1 MLPELLLAI
10 PISEFVCT
18 SSKSALTLGQTDS
31 PADDLLRGRDGMPGR
46 DGRDG
51 RDGNTGPPGAT
62 GPRGVTGDIGPQ
74 GEKGEQGE
82 IGQAGPQ
89 GDQGALGPHG
99 EKGDQGEVGPPGPQ
113 GDRGLPGP
121 QGPTG
126 ISGPQ
131 GAAGQKGAHGDSG
144 LPGPQGPQ
152 GSQGPPTGGAVYTR
166 WGRTSCPTGQQT
178 ELVYSGKAGGS
189 YYGHSGGA
197 ANLICMPND
206 PEYSSYHSGQQGYTY
221 VYGFQMSGDSS
232 QPLGSYY
239 SYNMPCAVCY
249 ASTRDT
255 VLTIPA
261 KLNCPTNWTMEY
273 SGYLMAGHYSHTGRT
288 LYECVDRRPE
298 RDNSGGSSALLYHV
312 EIDCSTFSC
321 PPYYSEKEITC
332 VVCSR

>member
-1 MLPELLLAI
+1 
-10 PISEFVCT
+10 
-18 SSKSALTLGQTDS
+18 
-31 PADDLLRGRDGMPGR
+31 MPGR

-82 IGQAGPQ
+82 IGQPGPQ

-126 ISGPQ
+126 IAGPQ

-178 ELVYSGKAGGS
+178 ELVYSGRSGGS

-206 PEYSSYHSGQQGYTY
+206 PEFLSYSSGTQGYSY
-221 VYGFQMSGDSS
+221 VYGFRVSQDGS
-232 QPLGSYY
+232 QPLGRST
-239 SYNMPCAVCY
+239 YNNLPCAVCY
-249 ASTRDT
+249 TSTRDT
-255 VLTIPA
+255 ILTIPA
-261 KLNCPTNWTMEY
+261 KVNCPTNWTIEY

-288 LYECVDRRPE
+288 LYECVDRNPE
-298 RDNSGGSSALLYHV
+298 TGTSGGNSALLYHV
-312 EIDCSTFSC
+312 EPDCNVFSC
-321 PPYYSEKEITC
+321 PPYSSSKEITC